1 MGMMI
6 FKKNKLTID
15 NTVDEICF
23 EILKALKNPAEWV
36 IQNLEYTHIDGIIAI
51 KWGIDDSY
59 DSSYMHNE
67 IFRPDELKIPKKWHK
82 EFNNRVQTIRQ
93 RKNNLNNKFMLDR
106 ISGKYPY
113 SIEFKE
119 IIDEIEIETEKWLI
133 ENINGRYYYQQNQK
147 IFWFGIE
154 DEAMAFKLRWF

>member
-1 MGMMI
+1 MI
-6 FKKNKLTID
+6 FKKNNPTID
-15 NTVDEICF
+15 TTVDKICF
-23 EILKALKNPAEWV
+23 EILKALKNPAEWF

-113 SIEFKE
+113 SIEFK
-119 IIDEIEIETEKWLI
+119 
-133 ENINGRYYYQQNQK
+133 
-147 IFWFGIE
+147 
-154 DEAMAFKLRWF
+154 